1 MRQTGTLV
9 EWNDDRGF
17 GFVEPAGG
25 GERAFCH
32 ISQFTVRSRRPIVG
46 QQLSYQMSR
55 DERGRPCAAQIRPAG
70 LAARPQK
77 QRNAVPSASRVSPWL
92 AVAVSMIF
100 LAIIVVLVV
109 VGRIP
114 WVIPAVYAI
123 ASGITLL
130 AYALDKSAAMANRWR
145 TQESTLHLFA
155 LLGGWP
161 GAWIAQLQ
169 FRHKTKK
176 AAFIATFVLCVIVN
190 LAVLTWLI
198 FKPDTPFAQLL
209 WDISRGLELAAD
221 GIHLS
226 NDSPHLGF
234 QENGETLCST
244 ACA

>member
-17 GFVEPAGG
+17 GFLEPAGG

-32 ISQFTVRSRRPIVG
+32 ISQFTVRSRRPILG
-46 QQLSYQMSR
+46 QKLSYQMSR
-55 DERGRPCAAQIRPAG
+55 DERGRLCAAQIRPAG
-70 LAARPQK
+70 LEARSQK
-77 QRNAVPSASRVSPWL
+77 QRSAVPSSSRLSSWF
-92 AVAVSMIF
+92 AVAVSVIF
-100 LAIIVVLVV
+100 LAIIVALVTA
-109 VGRIP
+109 GRIP
-114 WVIPAVYAI
+114 WIIPAVYAI

-130 AYALDKSAAMANRWR
+130 VYAFDKSAAMASRWR

-176 AAFIATFVLCVIVN
+176 ASLIAAFFLCVIVN
-190 LAVLTWLI
+190 LAVLAWLI
-198 FKPDTPFAQLL
+198 FKPDNPFAQLL

-221 GIHLS
+221 GIHL
-226 NDSPHLGF
+226 GM
-234 QENGETLCST
+234 
-244 ACA
+244 